1 MLKYLACNVPRF
13 FFQCSLGLNMDINL
27 LHLSTNNG
35 SFSLVFNL
43 LFFLYVFGN
52 CLGKIQTLT
61 KKKTTC
67 DGGFVSCFRSPCFS
81 TLHPLT
87 ILFGPQKISCL
98 CAFLFYLC
106 INNTMVLAIVYA
118 PKFVT

>member
-1 MLKYLACNVPRF
+1 MLKYLACNVPRV
-13 FFQCSLGLNMDINL
+13 FFQYPLGLSMDINL
-27 LHLSTNNG
+27 FHLSTNNG
-35 SFSLVFNL
+35 FSSPLFNL
-43 LFFLYVFGN
+43 LFFLYVFRN
-52 CLGKIQTLT
+52 CTSKIQTLT

-67 DGGFVSCFRSPCFS
+67 DGGFVSCFGSPCFS

-87 ILFGPQKISCL
+87 ILFGPQNFSCL
-98 CAFLFYLC
+98 CALLFYLC

>member
-1 MLKYLACNVPRF
+1 MLKYLACNVPKF
-13 FFQCSLGLNMDINL
+13 FFQCSQGLNMDINL
-27 LHLSTNNG
+27 FHLSTNNG
-35 SFSLVFNL
+35 FFSPVFNL

-52 CLGKIQTLT
+52 CSGKIQTLT
-61 KKKTTC
+61 NTC
-67 DGGFVSCFRSPCFS
+67 DGGFVSCFRFPCFS

-87 ILFGPQKISCL
+87 ILFGSQKISCL